1 MKESLAKP
9 QLAPPG
15 PRGHVGIEAPGNLEG
30 QDFGAPPTA
39 PLPVKLLL
47 VDDTPDNLHSLCAV
61 LEKPGFQFVTA
72 GSGTE
77 ALEHLLREDF
87 AVIVLD
93 VRMPDM
99 DGFETA
105 RLIRERERS
114 ENTPIIFLTG
124 HVGGEASMFK
134 GYELGAVDYLVKPFV
149 PAILK
154 AKVAVFAELFRAQM
168 KLQAEI
174 AVRQQ
179 AEEQI
184 RALNAGL
191 EARVAE
197 RTQELRTA
205 NDQLQREIAER
216 QKAEAAIRASLQEKE
231 VLLKEIHHRVKNNLQ
246 VISSILQLQGRKID
260 DPRYRRV
267 FGECQDRVRTMALVH
282 EKLYRSPSLSA
293 IDLAEEVRDLVR
305 MLASSHAHPNVRLDV
320 QAETALSDIHTAVPI
335 GLLVNELVSN
345 ALKHAFPD
353 GRGGSVNVTLR
364 RLEPER
370 LLLSVRDDGRGLPKD
385 FDWDSAN
392 SLGLT
397 TIQALARQIR
407 AKVEVRQQGGA
418 EFSFTF
424 PTPQTASTDP
434 TG

>member
-1 MKESLAKP
+1 MNDSLTNFGP
-9 QLAPPG
+9 APLDAPG
-15 PRGHVGIEAPGNLEG
+15 AVGIEPAGGLPGEDPGTPSNAPS
-30 QDFGAPPTA
+30 T
-39 PLPVKLLL
+39 VKLLL
-47 VDDTPDNLHSLCAV
+47 VDDKPENLYSLCA
-61 LEKPGFQFVTA
+61 LLDDPGFHFVTA

-105 RLIRERERS
+105 RLIRQRERS
-114 ENTPIIFLTG
+114 ETTPIIFLTG

-149 PAILK
+149 PAILR
-154 AKVAVFAELFRAQM
+154 AKVAVFADLFRAHQ

-174 AVRQQ
+174 AEREWAQGQ
-179 AEEQI
+179 L
-184 RALNAGL
+184 RALYAGL
-191 EARVAE
+191 ELRVAE
-197 RTQELRTA
+197 RTQELRAA

-216 QKAEAAIRASLQEKE
+216 QKAEVAIRASLHEKE

-246 VISSILQLQGRKID
+246 VVSSILHLQGRKID
-260 DPRYRRV
+260 DPRYRNI

-293 IDLAEEVRDLVR
+293 IDLAEEVRDLVS
-305 MLASSHAHPNVRLDV
+305 MLASSHAHPNVRLEV
-320 QAETALSDIHTAVPI
+320 QADSAISDIDTAVPV
-335 GLLVNELVSN
+335 GLLVNEMVSN

-353 GRGGSVNVTLR
+353 GRDGRVNVTLR
-364 RLEPER
+364 RLGPER
-370 LLLSVRDDGRGLPKD
+370 LLLSVRDDGTGLPEG
-385 FDWDSAN
+385 FAWECAN

-407 AKVEVRQQGGA
+407 AKVEVRREGGT
-418 EFSFTF
+418 EFALTF
-424 PTPQTASTDP
+424 LAPQPAGVERT
-434 TG
+434 

>member
-1 MKESLAKP
+1 MKDSLEKRPSIPAGS
-9 QLAPPG
+9 QGHAGLEVPG
-15 PRGHVGIEAPGNLEG
+15 EFEG
-30 QDFGAPPTA
+30 QDLGAAPKAPP
-39 PLPVKLLL
+39 PVKLLL
-47 VDDTPDNLHSLCAV
+47 VDDTPENLQSLCAV
-61 LEKPGFQFVTA
+61 LENPGFEFVTA
-72 GSGTE
+72 RSGRE

-124 HVGGEASMFK
+124 HVGGEASVFK

-174 AVRQQ
+174 AVRQR
-179 AEEQI
+179 AEEQV

-197 RTQELRTA
+197 RTQELRAA

-216 QKAEAAIRASLQEKE
+216 LKAEEAIRASLQEKE

-246 VISSILQLQGRKID
+246 VISSILHLQGRKID
-260 DPRYRRV
+260 DPRYRLI

-293 IDLAEEVRDLVR
+293 IDLAEEVRDLVT
-305 MLASSHAHPNVRLDV
+305 MLASSHAHPNVRLEV
-320 QAETALSDIHTAVPI
+320 QADAAVSDIHTAVPI

-345 ALKHAFPD
+345 ALKHAFPE
-353 GRGGSVNVTLR
+353 GRGGNVNVSLR

-370 LLLSVRDDGRGLPKD
+370 LLLSVRDDGRGLPED
-385 FDWDSAN
+385 FVWDSAN

-407 AKVEVRQQGGA
+407 AKVEIRRQGGA

-424 PTPQTASTDP
+424 PTPQTVSAEP
-434 TG
+434 NA

>member
-1 MKESLAKP
+1 
-9 QLAPPG
+9 
-15 PRGHVGIEAPGNLEG
+15 VGIEPSGNLFG
-30 QDFGAPPTA
+30 QSVDAPPSV
-39 PLPVKLLL
+39 PPPVKLLL
-47 VDDTPDNLHSLCAV
+47 VDDKPDNLHSLCAV
-61 LEKPGFQFVTA
+61 LDKPGFQFVTA

-87 AVIVLD
+87 AAIVLD

-134 GYELGAVDYLVKPFV
+134 GYELGAVDYMVKPFV
-149 PAILK
+149 PAILR

-174 AVRQQ
+174 AERQR

-197 RTQELRTA
+197 RTQELRAA

-216 QKAEAAIRASLQEKE
+216 QKAEQAIRASLQEKE

-246 VISSILQLQGRKID
+246 VICSILHLQGRKID
-260 DPRYRRV
+260 DPRYKHI

-293 IDLAEEVRDLVR
+293 IDLAEEVRDLVS
-305 MLASSHAHPNVRLDV
+305 MLASSHAHPNVRLEV
-320 QAETALSDIHTAVPI
+320 QAESAISDIHTAVPV

-353 GRGGSVNVTLR
+353 GRGGRVNVTLR

-370 LLLSVRDDGRGLPKD
+370 LLLSVRDDGAGLPES

-407 AKVEVRQQGGA
+407 ANVEVRRQGGT
-418 EFSFTF
+418 EFALTF
-424 PTPQTASTDP
+424 PWLQPASLEP
-434 TG
+434 T

>member
-1 MKESLAKP
+1 MNHSLASSKP
-9 QLAPPG
+9 TASSAQVREDLEPPG
-15 PRGHVGIEAPGNLEG
+15 TLKGLDPDEPSNVPS
-30 QDFGAPPTA
+30 
-39 PLPVKLLL
+39 PVKLLL
-47 VDDTPDNLHSLCAV
+47 VDDKPENLHSLCAV
-61 LEKPGFQFVTA
+61 LDRPGFQFVTA

-124 HVGGEASMFK
+124 HVGSDSMFK
-134 GYELGAVDYLVKPFV
+134 GYEMGAVDYLVKPFV
-149 PAILK
+149 PAILR
-154 AKVAVFAELFRAQM
+154 AKVAVFAELFRAQL

-174 AVRQQ
+174 AERQR
-179 AEEQI
+179 AEEQV
-184 RALNAGL
+184 RALNTGL

-197 RTQELRTA
+197 RTQELRAA

-216 QKAEAAIRASLQEKE
+216 QKAEEAIRASLQEKE

-246 VISSILQLQGRKID
+246 VISSILHLQGRKID
-260 DPRYRRV
+260 DPRYQHI

-293 IDLAEEVRDLVR
+293 IDLAEEIRDLVS
-305 MLASSHAHPNVRLDV
+305 MLASSHAPPNVRLEV
-320 QAETALSDIHTAVPI
+320 QAESAISDIHTAVPV
-335 GLLVNELVSN
+335 GLLINEMVSN

-353 GRGGSVNVTLR
+353 GRRGRVNVTLR

-370 LLLSVRDDGRGLPKD
+370 LLLSVRDDGAGLPEG

-418 EFSFTF
+418 EFALTF
-424 PTPQTASTDP
+424 PAPPPSSQDP
-434 TG
+434 GA

>member
-1 MKESLAKP
+1 
-9 QLAPPG
+9 
-15 PRGHVGIEAPGNLEG
+15 VGIEPPGNLPG
-30 QDFGAPPTA
+30 LDLGAPPK
-39 PLPVKLLL
+39 PLPLVKLLL
-47 VDDTPDNLHSLCAV
+47 VDDKPENLYSLCA
-61 LEKPGFQFVTA
+61 LLDKPGYQFVTA

-93 VRMPDM
+93 IRMPDM

-124 HVGGEASMFK
+124 HVGGEEGMFK

-149 PAILK
+149 PAILC
-154 AKVAVFAELFRAQM
+154 AKVAVFAELFRAQL

-174 AVRQQ
+174 AERLR
-179 AEEQI
+179 AEEQV
-184 RALNAGL
+184 RALNTGL

-197 RTQELRTA
+197 RTQELRAA

-216 QKAEAAIRASLQEKE
+216 QKAEEAIRASLQEKE

-246 VISSILQLQGRKID
+246 VISSILHLQGRKID
-260 DPRYRRV
+260 DPRYKHI

-293 IDLAEEVRDLVR
+293 IDLAEEVRDLVS
-305 MLASSHAHPNVRLDV
+305 MLASSHAPPNVRLEV
-320 QAETALSDIHTAVPI
+320 QAESAISDIHTAVPV
-335 GLLVNELVSN
+335 GLLINEMVSN

-353 GRGGSVNVTLR
+353 GRRGRVNVTLR

-370 LLLSVRDDGRGLPKD
+370 LLLSVRDDGAGLPES

-407 AKVEVRQQGGA
+407 AKVEVRRQGGA
-418 EFSFTF
+418 EFSLTF
-424 PTPQTASTDP
+424 PASP
-434 TG
+434 HASQEPGA

>member
-1 MKESLAKP
+1 MNDSFTGSLPGFSGA
-9 QLAPPG
+9 LSPPG
-15 PRGHVGIEAPGNLEG
+15 AEAPGSLHGEDLG
-30 QDFGAPPTA
+30 EQRTA
-39 PLPVKLLL
+39 LPPVKLLL
-47 VDDTPDNLHSLCAV
+47 VDDTPENLYSLRA
-61 LEKPGFQFVTA
+61 LLDKHGFQFVTA

-87 AVIVLD
+87 AVIILD

-124 HVGGEASMFK
+124 HVGGEANVFK
-134 GYELGAVDYLVKPFV
+134 GYEMGAVDYMVKPFV

-154 AKVAVFAELFRAQM
+154 AKVAVFADLFRAQM
-168 KLQAEI
+168 KLQSEI
-174 AVRQQ
+174 AVRQR

-197 RTQELRTA
+197 RTRELRAT

-216 QKAEAAIRASLQEKE
+216 QKAEAAIRATLQEKE

-246 VISSILQLQGRKID
+246 VISSILHLQGRKID
-260 DPRYRRV
+260 DPRYRHI

-282 EKLYRSPSLSA
+282 EKLCRSPSLSA
-293 IDLAEEVRDLVR
+293 IDLAEEVRDLVS
-305 MLASSHAHPNVRLDV
+305 MLSSSHARPNVRLEV
-320 QAETALSDIHTAVPI
+320 QAESAVSDIHTAVPV

-353 GRGGSVNVTLR
+353 GRGGRVNVTLR

-370 LLLSVRDDGRGLPKD
+370 LLLSVRDDGTGLPEG
-385 FDWDSAN
+385 FDWDSAS

-407 AKVEVRQQGGA
+407 ASVEVRHQGGA
-418 EFSFTF
+418 EFALTF
-424 PTPQTASTDP
+424 PVAQPAAVEST
-434 TG
+434 

>member
-1 MKESLAKP
+1 MNESLGRFGSAASGTPSSKEVAAAAE
-9 QLAPPG
+9 LPG
-15 PRGHVGIEAPGNLEG
+15 GDAGTPSI
-30 QDFGAPPTA
+30 APPT
-39 PLPVKLLL
+39 VKLLL
-47 VDDTPDNLHSLCAV
+47 VDDTPENLYSLCA
-61 LEKPGFQFVTA
+61 LLDAPGFQFVTA
-72 GSGTE
+72 SSGTE

-105 RLIRERERS
+105 RLIRQRERS

-124 HVGGEASMFK
+124 HVGGEASAFK

-154 AKVAVFAELFRAQM
+154 TKVAVFAELFRARL
-168 KLQAEI
+168 KLQDEI
-174 AVRQQ
+174 AERQK

-197 RTQELRTA
+197 RTQELLEA
-205 NDQLQREIAER
+205 NERLQREIAER
-216 QKAEAAIRASLQEKE
+216 QKAEKVIRASLQEKE
-231 VLLKEIHHRVKNNLQ
+231 VLLREIHHRVKNNLQ
-246 VISSILQLQGRKID
+246 VISSILNLQGRKFD
-260 DPRYRRV
+260 DPLYRSS

-282 EKLYRSPSLSA
+282 EKLYLSSSLSA
-293 IDLAEEVRDLVR
+293 IDLADEVRDLVS
-305 MLASSHAHPNVRLDV
+305 MLASSHARPNVSLEV
-320 QAETALSDIHTAVPI
+320 QADSAISDIDTAVPV
-335 GLLVNELVSN
+335 GLLVNEMVSN
-345 ALKHAFPD
+345 SLKHAFPD
-353 GRGGSVNVTLR
+353 GRSGRVSVTLR

-370 LLLSVRDDGRGLPKD
+370 LLLSVRDDGAGLPEG
-385 FDWDSAN
+385 FAWDNPN

-407 AKVEVRQQGGA
+407 AQVEVRRQGGA
-418 EFSFTF
+418 EFALTF
-424 PTPQTASTDP
+424 PALQRSSVEST
-434 TG
+434 